1 MPQLL
6 ARHWRIIAKAL
17 RFVRRVCEDKSAQ
30 EVLDLI
36 GEEGEKAAPPDQ
48 ELSDHENN

>member
-1 MPQLL
+1 MQLL
-6 ARHWRIIAKAL
+6 AKHWRIIAKAL
-17 RFVRRVCEDKSAQ
+17 RFVRDFCDEKGAQ
-30 EVLDLI
+30 EVLNII